1 MKQHGLTLCLIILV
15 CILLV
20 SSQVLL
26 KLALQR
32 AAVHSTGFLLLLTAL
47 PRLWT
52 FWLAFASM
60 AAAVALWVAVLREA
74 PLSVVYPMISLS
86 YVLMIPVARVF
97 LKEAVTVTGVAGAVI
112 IVLGVTVLS
121 RAM

>member
-1 MKQHGLTLCLIILV
+1 MKQPGLLLCTIVLV

-32 AAVHSTGFLLLLTAL
+32 AAGHSTGFLLLLTAL

-52 FWLAFASM
+52 FWLAVGSAA
-60 AAAVALWVAVLREA
+60 AAAVLWLAVLRAA
-74 PLSVVYPMISLS
+74 PLSVAYPMISLS
-86 YVLMIPVARVF
+86 YVLMIPVARIF
-97 LKEAVTVTGVAGAVI
+97 LGEAVTVTGVAGAVI
-112 IVLGVTVLS
+112 IVIGVTVLS

>member
-1 MKQHGLTLCLIILV
+1 MKQHGLILCLVVLV

-32 AAVHSTGFLLLLTAL
+32 AAIHSTGFLLLLTAL

-60 AAAVALWVAVLREA
+60 AAAAALWVAVLAEA
-74 PLSVVYPMISLS
+74 PISIVYPMIGLS
-86 YVLMIPVARVF
+86 YVLMIPVARLLF
-97 LKEAVTVTGVAGAVI
+97 GEAITAPRVAGATLIVI
-112 IVLGVTVLS
+112 GVAVLS
-121 RAM
+121 RCS

>member
-1 MKQHGLTLCLIILV
+1 MKQAWTLISLTASV
-15 CILLV
+15 CVLLV
-20 SSQVLL
+20 ASQVFL
-26 KLALQR
+26 KLAVQR
-32 AAVHSTGFLLLLTAL
+32 AAGHSTGALLLLAAL

-52 FWLAFASM
+52 FWLAVGGT
-60 AAAVALWVAVLREA
+60 AAAAALWVAVLRAA

-86 YVLMIPVARVF
+86 YVLMIPVARIF
-97 LKEAVTVTGVAGAVI
+97 LGEAVTVTGVAGAVI